1 MLLQCLHA
9 EEPICRCGRRKEDKS
24 AAEGGGHEEA
34 TDQGRGQDTP
44 NKEKG
49 DAGASI
55 EFAKLTNP
63 DYICNERRTENGTE
77 TQPARIL
84 AEIKWE
90 KRSK

>member
-9 EEPICRCGRRKEDKS
+9 EEPICICGRRKEEKS
-24 AAEGGGHEEA
+24 PAEEGHEEA

-55 EFAKLTNP
+55 EFAKLTNS
-63 DYICNERRTENGTE
+63 DYICNERADGKRGE

-84 AEIKWE
+84 AEIKWQ